1 METAYDLALV
11 RALGHRTTDAIER
24 LRSIR
29 SDDPAA
35 AEAMRTIELTRRNL
49 EDIWMPAI
57 RGIERSDAMVSW
69 VDTRLVLGP
78 LTGVRSPG
86 GSTRCDWT
94 PLSPLTD
101 DELIGQLRWADRLGP
116 GARFDLDTLARETA
130 MRVERDAG
138 FGERLVA
145 LAPTTPSIASLAAR
159 ADFPVPFLMGIV
171 TVMMWPQGPLTTA
184 DLDGFAAAL
193 STALAALV
201 DDPGA
206 CLDLLLD
213 PAVLFGLA
221 SWERLDPDVVTEF
234 TLSALHSAVVD
245 DRTRLGDGYR
255 VLETLTRITNGPLDD
270 GIQPGLA
277 LGVAGSMAGYIET
290 LAPAI
295 RLEDSYPV
303 LVVDEQR
310 GTEIELG
317 TYDDLVDLFGAL
329 LRDAPAQ
336 AALGAVL
343 GAYTTTVVAELGG
356 DIAVRP
362 GLEYVTRFADLVGDA
377 SRAEQAELVTEAAA
391 EQARRRQLGAVIG
404 FGVTATL
411 TLGGAG
417 SLARALTSRA
427 IALATEFAGRVDVG
441 EIPGGR
447 IPAFTYDL
455 ITIEALRVVSTDS
468 DERRRAGLTS
478 VSRSDW
484 NEISGRLDLIDAAD
498 DDADR
503 TRNLLRLDRWI
514 EAEVPVLAGY
524 LNRIRSVP
532 GMDELT
538 EGRPAV
544 RAD

>member
-11 RALGHRTTDAIER
+11 RALGHRTTEAIEEI
-24 LRSIR
+24 RSIR
-29 SDDPAA
+29 SDDPVA
-35 AEAMRTIELTRRNL
+35 AEAMRTLKLTRRNL

-57 RGIERSDAMVSW
+57 RGIERSDAMLSW
-69 VDTRLVLGP
+69 VDAHLDPGSSI
-78 LTGVRSPG
+78 GVRVPSVG
-86 GSTRCDWT
+86 AQCDWT

-101 DELIGQLRWADRLGP
+101 DQLIDRLRWADRH
-116 GARFDLDTLARETA
+116 GAGFDLDTLAHEMA
-130 MRVERDAG
+130 IRVERDPS
-138 FGERLVA
+138 FGDRLVA

-159 ADFPVPFLMGIV
+159 ADFPAPFLAGIV
-171 TVMMWPQGPLTTA
+171 TAMMWPHGPQTTA

-234 TLSALHSAVVD
+234 TLSALHSAVVE

-255 VLETLTRITNGPLDD
+255 VLQTLTTITNGPLDH
-270 GIQPGLA
+270 GIEPGLA

-303 LVVDEQR
+303 LVVDEQQ
-310 GTEIELG
+310 GIEIELG

-329 LRDAPAQ
+329 LRDGPAQ

-343 GAYTTTVVAELGG
+343 GAYTTTIVTELGG
-356 DIAVRP
+356 DITIRP

-377 SRAEQAELVTEAAA
+377 SRAEQAELVVEAAA

-404 FGVTATL
+404 FGVTAAL
-411 TLGGAG
+411 ALGGAG
-417 SLARALTSRA
+417 SLAREVTSRA
-427 IALATEFAGRVDVG
+427 MALATEFAGRVGVG
-441 EIPGGR
+441 EIRGGR

-455 ITIEALRVVSTDS
+455 ITVEALRVVSTDRG
-468 DERRRAGLTS
+468 ERRRAGLSS

-484 NEISGRLDLIDAAD
+484 QEISSRLDRIDAAD
-498 DDADR
+498 ESARTADV
-503 TRNLLRLDRWI
+503 LRLDRWI
-514 EAEVPVLAGY
+514 ETEVPVLAGY

>member
-1 METAYDLALV
+1 METGYDLALV
-11 RALGHRTTDAIER
+11 RALGHRTTEAIEE

-35 AEAMRTIELTRRNL
+35 AEALRAVKLTRRNL

-57 RGIERSDAMVSW
+57 RRIEHSDAMLSW
-69 VDTRLVLGP
+69 VGTQLDLGS
-78 LTGVRSPG
+78 LIVVRAPG
-86 GSTRCDWT
+86 AGTQCDWT
-94 PLSPLTD
+94 PLSPMTD
-101 DELIGQLRWADRLGP
+101 DQLIGQLRWADRR
-116 GARFDLDTLARETA
+116 GAALDLDTLARETA
-130 MRVERDAG
+130 TRVEHDPS
-138 FGERLVA
+138 FGDRLVA
-145 LAPTTPSIASLAAR
+145 LAPTIPSIASLTSR
-159 ADFPVPFLMGIV
+159 ADFPAPFLAGIV
-171 TVMMWPQGPLTTA
+171 TAMMWPHGPQATA

-234 TLSALHSAVVD
+234 TLSALHSAVVED
-245 DRTRLGDGYR
+245 GARLSDGYR
-255 VLETLTRITNGPLDD
+255 VLETLTTITNGPLDD
-270 GIQPGLA
+270 GIEPGLA
-277 LGVAGSMAGYIET
+277 LGVAASMAGYIET

-310 GTEIELG
+310 GIEIELG

-329 LRDAPAQ
+329 LRDGPAQ

-343 GAYTTTVVAELGG
+343 GAYTTTIVTELGG
-356 DIAVRP
+356 DIANRP

-377 SRAEQAELVTEAAA
+377 SRAEQAELVVEAAA
-391 EQARRRQLGAVIG
+391 EQTRRRQLGAVIG
-404 FGVTATL
+404 FGVTAAM

-427 IALATEFAGRVDVG
+427 ITLATEFAGRVGVA
-441 EIPGGR
+441 ELPTGR

-455 ITIEALRVVSTDS
+455 ITVEALRIVSTDR
-468 DERRRAGLTS
+468 DERRRAGLSS

-484 NEISGRLDLIDAAD
+484 HEISGRLDRIDAAD
-498 DDADR
+498 DESDR
-503 TRNLLRLDRWI
+503 TTYLLRLDRWI